1 MLLTPDPMNIDIHYI
16 TNATARVS
24 GHYIGA
30 KEEWWCAPISVAPP
44 EGKHELG
51 LYFKTREAAESFAP
65 DAVREQM
72 AEHSLVSDAKEEQA

>member
-1 MLLTPDPMNIDIHYI
+1 MNIDIHYI
-16 TNATARVS
+16 TKAAARVS

-30 KEEWWCAPISVAPP
+30 KEEWWSATISIATR

-65 DAVREQM
+65 DSVREQ
-72 AEHSLVSDAKEEQA
+72 LAKNSTPEEVQA